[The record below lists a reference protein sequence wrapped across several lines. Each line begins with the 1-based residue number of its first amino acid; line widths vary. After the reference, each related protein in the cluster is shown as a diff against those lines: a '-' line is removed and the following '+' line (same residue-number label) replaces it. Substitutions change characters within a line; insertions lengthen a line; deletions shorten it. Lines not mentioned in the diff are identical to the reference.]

1 MKRFTGK
8 AALRYNDTVGLFG
21 VVSMRDCDQ
30 NCESNRKKVK
40 YEERI

>member
-21 VVSMRDCDQ
+21 VVSMRDC
-30 NCESNRKKVK
+30 ESNRKKAK